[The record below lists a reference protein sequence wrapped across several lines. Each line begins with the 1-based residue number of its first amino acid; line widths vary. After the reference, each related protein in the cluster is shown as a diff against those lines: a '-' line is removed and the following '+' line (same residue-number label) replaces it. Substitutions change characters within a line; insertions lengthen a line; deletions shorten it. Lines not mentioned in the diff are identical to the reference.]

1 MKLNDISLIWNRE
14 NVVKAI
20 LECRRDEGIP
30 VFKTK
35 YAGKRFEIG
44 GKPAVLMVCWGGH
57 DNVGA
62 YFFKDVPP
70 REVEEL
76 EENVGDWRNLLE
88 KYGTPEE
95 IREAESYGVYI
106 KGFRLPKIVKV

>member
-1 MKLNDISLIWNRE
+1 MWLKLFLSVEGTRE
-14 NVVKAI
+14 FQCLKPSM
-20 LECRRDEGIP
+20 L
-30 VFKTK
+30 
-35 YAGKRFEIG
+35 GK
-44 GKPAVLMVCWGGH
+44 VLMVCWGGH